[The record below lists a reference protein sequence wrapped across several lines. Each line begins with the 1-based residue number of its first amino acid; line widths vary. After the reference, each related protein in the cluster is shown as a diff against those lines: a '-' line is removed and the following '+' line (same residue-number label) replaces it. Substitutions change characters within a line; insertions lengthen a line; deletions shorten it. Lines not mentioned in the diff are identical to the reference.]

1 MSCSMRDAVEL
12 ERRGVPTVVIAN
24 DVFEPIA
31 HATAALLGLP
41 ADYVPRNVIYLPH
54 PTSMLD
60 RDAIHALIDAR
71 IDDIE
76 AALTGARTRTAS

>member
-1 MSCSMRDAVEL
+1 MSCCMRDAVEL
-12 ERRGVPTVVIAN
+12 EGRGVPTIVIAN

-41 ADYVPRNVIYLPH
+41 GDYVARNIIFLPH

-71 IDDIE
+71 IDAIE
-76 AALTGARTRTAS
+76 AALIGA